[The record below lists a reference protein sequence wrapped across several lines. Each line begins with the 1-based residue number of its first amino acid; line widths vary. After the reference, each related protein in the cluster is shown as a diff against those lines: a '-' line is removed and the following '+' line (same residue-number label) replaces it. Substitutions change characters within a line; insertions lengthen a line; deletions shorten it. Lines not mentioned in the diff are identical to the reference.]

1 MKFNKS
7 NKGYIAILLVF
18 FIPVI
23 LLGTKLIL
31 DLHTENTEDVGKA
44 YKKCAKECALEV
56 AKHWNLGLS
65 LKQQK
70 EAMLKVADDVYNN
83 ASVFNTMSYK
93 YKAISGLDIPQN
105 LQILNYHP

>member
-31 DLHTENTEDVGKA
+31 DLHTENTEDVGTKNVQ
-44 YKKCAKECALEV
+44 KNVLLKL
-56 AKHWNLGLS
+56 LS
-65 LKQQK
+65 
-70 EAMLKVADDVYNN
+70 
-83 ASVFNTMSYK
+83 T
-93 YKAISGLDIPQN
+93 GT
-105 LQILNYHP
+105 